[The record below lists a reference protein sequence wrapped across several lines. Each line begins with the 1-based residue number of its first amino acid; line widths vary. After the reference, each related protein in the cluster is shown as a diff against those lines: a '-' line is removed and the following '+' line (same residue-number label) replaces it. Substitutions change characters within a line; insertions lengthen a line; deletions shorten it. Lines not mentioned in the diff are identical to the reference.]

1 MYPISLASR
10 ANRYGLSEKVK
21 ACAVACVPVVLACL
35 ALTSLASAWVFE
47 SPSYA
52 RVGSQDMGVDADG
65 NVFAKWRCLGSAVLC
80 EGVEKV
86 VIKLD
91 AQTGVELWRW
101 TAPTTNPGP
110 LVVDGAGDVVI
121 AFNVSGIYKLD
132 GATGA
137 VLWGPIGAQRVGFWG
152 HGLAVDGTD
161 DIYVAGQDATG
172 TEFEIVKLS
181 GATGAELWREGMCCG
196 SFSKVAI
203 DSAGNAIAAGQS
215 YDAMTDQRDIA
226 VMKYSADGLEVWD
239 QPMIIAG
246 GSRSTGT
253 QALAVDGSADVFVAG
268 WLNGTS
274 QVGESIVVKLSGA
287 TGAELWRQTWATT
300 SGYVWGAPDGAGDVI
315 ACCIPLTGG
324 VGTVKFAGATGAELW
339 SQSPTIPDFELFD
352 ATLDHLGHAVLVG
365 RNGSILSKVNGDDGT
380 EDWGFTAPP
389 RALWGVVV
397 DHLDNVIVS
406 APGSGSTPG
415 MVIHLPEPDSS
426 LLLGAGIALTALL
439 VRARRARLAA
449 SSRRI

>member
-1 MYPISLASR
+1 
-10 ANRYGLSEKVK
+10 
-21 ACAVACVPVVLACL
+21 
-35 ALTSLASAWVFE
+35 
-47 SPSYA
+47 
-52 RVGSQDMGVDADG
+52 
-65 NVFAKWRCLGSAVLC
+65 LG
-80 EGVEKV
+80 
-86 VIKLD
+86 
-91 AQTGVELWRW
+91 
-101 TAPTTNPGP
+101 P
-110 LVVDGAGDVVI
+110 
-121 AFNVSGIYKLD
+121 
-132 GATGA
+132 
-137 VLWGPIGAQRVGFWG
+137 QRVGYWG

-215 YDAMTDQRDIA
+215 YDAMTNQRDIA

-339 SQSPTIPDFELFD
+339 SQFPAIPDFNFSGG
-352 ATLDHLGHAVLVG
+352 ATLDHGGDAVVI
-365 RNGSILSKVNGDDGT
+365 GSILSKVNGADGT
-380 EDWGFTAPP
+380 EAWGQPQKGD
-389 RALWGVVV
+389 GVAV
-397 DHLDNVIVS
+397 DHANNVDSVMRGGVTARS
-406 APGSGSTPG
+406 GMWSNSLPRVRRFRSQQSQCCPGGPWW
-415 MVIHLPEPDSS
+415 
-426 LLLGAGIALTALL
+426 LL
-439 VRARRARLAA
+439 
-449 SSRRI
+449 SYW